1 MIRAGQVKD
10 FVQLS
15 DQQQFQLRGDQLI
28 PQSSVIVHAD
38 LTQEAFNRNNN
49 NKTFRV
55 K

>member
-1 MIRAGQVKD
+1 MIGPGQVKE

-28 PQSSVIVHAD
+28 PQSYVMVHAD
-38 LTQEAFNRNNN
+38 LTQEAFNKNNN
-49 NKTFRV
+49 NKIFRV

>member
-1 MIRAGQVKD
+1 MIGQDQVKE
-10 FVQLS
+10 FVRQS

-28 PQSSVIVHAD
+28 PQSFVMVHID

-49 NKTFRV
+49 NKTFCV